1 MYRSQQAHAEMDT
14 RRAYVIDDDRH
25 LRRLVRQILAPRLIE
40 IEEFGSSESFLDGHG
55 ERPAGCIIVDICLPG
70 ISGLDLLETI
80 ARGRAAYPVVVLS
93 GNASVPSAVRA
104 GRLGVVDFIEKPFRV
119 DQLLAAVEQAFELLQ
134 SRLSS
139 RLGALA
145 TLTPREV
152 DVLVSFADGAPNKV
166 VAHSLGLSVRTIE
179 VYRANMLRK
188 LGVRSL
194 AQALFLARDG
204 GYL

>member
-1 MYRSQQAHAEMDT
+1 MDAK
-14 RRAYVIDDDRH
+14 RAYVIDDDRY

-40 IEEFGSSESFLDGHG
+40 VEEYGSSEAFLDGHPD
-55 ERPAGCIIVDICLPG
+55 RPAGCIIVDICLPG
-70 ISGLDLLETI
+70 IDGLELLEVI
-80 ARGRAAYPVVVLS
+80 ARGRAAYPVIVLS
-93 GNASVPSAVRA
+93 GNGSVPAAVRA

-119 DQLLAAVEQAFELLQ
+119 DQLLTAVERGFAQLASQ
-134 SRLSS
+134 PLSG
-139 RLGALA
+139 LGALA

-152 DVLVSFADGAPNKV
+152 DVLLCFADGAPNKV
-166 VAHSLGLSVRTIE
+166 VAHSLGLSVRTVE